1 MCRKIGVARTRHTL
15 NPFQQMHFNPDQ
27 LLPTHDLLTGKTSA
41 ISGWRLGKKLHE
53 GRWLNQYEAAT
64 IASDSS
70 SYEYV
75 FKSIKP
81 GLSKSMLDQAL
92 TRLTAEAIV
101 TEQVQQ
107 KNVLPLF
114 DAELDHAP
122 FFLIQPLIR
131 GASLSQLIEVHQ
143 PIPLSRML
151 WLVRQTAEAISA
163 VHDLHR
169 TYNGVHPSHILINQ
183 TGDVSLIGWGNSLAI
198 GERSSTTLG
207 QSAIHPFWLAHYAA
221 PEMFD
226 ARYVATEA
234 SDVYSLGALIY
245 RLFSGRPPFAV
256 SNFDLLRR
264 QIQTRMHSD
273 LQVVQES
280 CPGALNQLVNH
291 MLAKSPTRRPNMK
304 VLLDQLISLEIEFL
318 QDDTVITL

>member
-1 MCRKIGVARTRHTL
+1 
-15 NPFQQMHFNPDQ
+15 MHFNPDQ
-27 LLPTHDLLTGKTSA
+27 LLPSHDLLTGKTSA

-81 GLSKSMLDQAL
+81 GLSKAMLEQAIS
-92 TRLTAEAIV
+92 RLSAEAIV

-163 VHDLHR
+163 VHDAHR
-169 TYNGVHPSHILINQ
+169 TYNGIHPSHVLISQ
-183 TGDVSLIGWGNSLAI
+183 AGDVSLIGWGNSLAI
-198 GERSSTTLG
+198 GEQAPTTLG
-207 QSAIHPFWLAHYAA
+207 RSAIHPYWLAHYAA
-221 PEMFD
+221 PEMFEE
-226 ARYVATEA
+226 RYVASEA

-245 RLFSGRPPFAV
+245 RLFAGQPPFAV
-256 SNFDLLRR
+256 GDFQQLRR
-264 QIQTRMHSD
+264 QVQTKMHID
-273 LQVVQES
+273 LQVSQKS
-280 CPGALNQLVNH
+280 CPGALNQLINQ
-291 MLAKSPTRRPNMK
+291 MLAKSPSRRPNMK

>member
-1 MCRKIGVARTRHTL
+1 M
-15 NPFQQMHFNPDQ
+15 
-27 LLPTHDLLTGKTSA
+27 PTHDLLTGSTA
-41 ISGWRLGKKLHE
+41 TISGWRLGKKLHE

-70 SYEYV
+70 SFDYI

-81 GLSKSMLDQAL
+81 GLSKLMLDQAIS
-92 TRLTAEAIV
+92 RLTAEAIV

-107 KNVLPLF
+107 KNVVPLL
-114 DAELDHAP
+114 DAELDQAP

-143 PIPLSRML
+143 PIPLSRVL

-163 VHDLHR
+163 VHDFHR
-169 TYNGVHPSHILINQ
+169 TYCGVHPSHLLISQ
-183 TGDVSLIGWGNSLAI
+183 SGEVSIIGWGNSLSI
-198 GERSSTTLG
+198 GESANTPLG
-207 QSAIHPFWLAHYAA
+207 QNAVHPFWLAHYVA

-226 ARYVATEA
+226 PSYRATEA

-245 RLFSGRPPFAV
+245 RLFAGHPPFAANEFQRLKHLTQ
-256 SNFDLLRR
+256 SK
-264 QIQTRMHSD
+264 IHTD
-273 LQVVQES
+273 LQVLQES

-291 MLAKSPTRRPNMK
+291 MLSKDPARRPNMK

-318 QDDTVITL
+318 QDHTEITL